1 MYNLNSIFKYFVIC
15 SLIVLKGRKN
25 QYDNNNNIYYHSQTT
40 TSTFKT
46 NVNALGGPKIRDEL
60 MMCGEKERERES
72 KKKKSY

>member
-25 QYDNNNNIYYHSQTT
+25 QYDNNNNNNNNNIYYYSQTT

-60 MMCGEKERERES
+60 MMCGEKERDRE
-72 KKKKSY
+72 